1 MLQTFRSS
9 TAWLCIDKRAVAF
22 SMWSERSL
30 LLRKP
35 IDTSHV
41 HKRRYGMLVARAL
54 RGVLKIRYLVL
65 GGAVGGGMTLNKV
78 MYLEIN
84 NVIILVY

>member
-1 MLQTFRSS
+1 
-9 TAWLCIDKRAVAF
+9 
-22 SMWSERSL
+22 MWSGRSL

-35 IDTSHV
+35 VDTSHV
-41 HKRRYGMLVARAL
+41 QKRKYGMLVARAI

-78 MYLEIN
+78 LFI
-84 NVIILVY
+84 

>member
-1 MLQTFRSS
+1 M
-9 TAWLCIDKRAVAF
+9 
-22 SMWSERSL
+22 

-35 IDTSHV
+35 VDTSHV
-41 HKRRYGMLVARAL
+41 QRRKYGMLVARAV

-78 MYLEIN
+78 KQIYK
-84 NVIILVY
+84 